1 MIKETG
7 NIEARI
13 ENDAVPNERNTI
25 LVEEAEVV
33 STKAYDGAQYALR
46 LHAPRVAA
54 RSKAGH
60 FVHLRCA
67 PELWLR
73 RPMSIMRANS
83 KHGWIDIL
91 FKAHGTGT
99 KLLAKRNIG
108 DIVSL
113 IGPIGKPFK
122 QETYC
127 RRPLLIGGGVG
138 IPPIVFLAEHLR
150 ERSVNPFV
158 IMGSEVPF
166 PFPVTPSQILVDGIP
181 NYVTG
186 TMPLMED
193 WGIPCRLASRQGF
206 AGCFDGF
213 VTELAT
219 HWIEFQREEH
229 KEEIEVFACGPT
241 LMLKAVAGIA
251 RQFNLK
257 CQVSLEEFMA
267 CGLGGCAGCPVEVR
281 TSQGAAMKRV
291 CVDGPVFESAD
302 VIFA

>member
-1 MIKETG
+1 M
-7 NIEARI
+7 
-13 ENDAVPNERNTI
+13 VPNERNTV
-25 LVEEAEVV
+25 LVEEAEIL

-46 LHAPRVAA
+46 LRSPRVAA
-54 RSKAGH
+54 RGKAGH

-99 KLLAKRNIG
+99 KLLAERNVG
-108 DIVSL
+108 DTLSL

-122 QETYC
+122 QENYC

-150 ERSVNPFV
+150 ERSVSPL
-158 IMGSEVPF
+158 IMMGSEVPF
-166 PFPVTPSQILVDGIP
+166 PFPVTPSQLLIDGIP
-181 NYVTG
+181 NHVTG

-219 HWIEFQREEH
+219 HWIKFHREEH
-229 KEEIEVFACGPT
+229 NEEIEVFACGPT
-241 LMLKAVAGIA
+241 LMLKAVANIA

-257 CQVSLEEFMA
+257 CQLSLEEFMA

-281 TSQGAAMKRV
+281 TSEGVAMKRV

-302 VIFA
+302 IIFA